1 MRRHISASPAGIVLE
16 TASEMA
22 RQMSLPT
29 ALRSA
34 TEYLRLT
41 LMMVVAGCVAACAAP
56 DRGQCL
62 ESRTVTNYVPLEVF
76 TGGPNAYSH
85 EYFPYDEQK
94 CVRWE
99 YPEGKP
105 PS

>member
-1 MRRHISASPAGIVLE
+1 
-16 TASEMA
+16 MA
-22 RQMSLPT
+22 RQVSLPT
-29 ALRSA
+29 ALRFA
-34 TEYLRLT
+34 AEYRRVT
-41 LMMVVAGCVAACAAP
+41 LMMVVSGCVAACTAP
-56 DRGQCL
+56 DRGQCF

-76 TGGPNAYSH
+76 TGGPMGYSH

-94 CVRWE
+94 CVSWE